1 LNIAGAIALKG
12 LGVAGATPRFAFG
25 SFNGLTFAFF
35 YDSGLMFDM
44 PTTAFLSLS
53 HNPSFFVRSASHS

>member
-1 LNIAGAIALKG
+1 MAPVGLKG
-12 LGVAGATPRFAFG
+12 LSVFTTPSFAFG

-35 YDSGLMFDM
+35 CNSGLMFDM

-53 HNPSFFVRSASHS
+53 HSPSFFVVRSASHS